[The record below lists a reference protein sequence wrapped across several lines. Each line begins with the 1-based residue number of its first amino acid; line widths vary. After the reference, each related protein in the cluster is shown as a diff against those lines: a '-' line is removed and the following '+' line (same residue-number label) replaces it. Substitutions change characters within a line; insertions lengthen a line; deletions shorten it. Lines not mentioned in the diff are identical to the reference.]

1 MIPPASGKYGAE
13 DIRLWRGGAFRPTI
27 DAMASTD
34 AARWGAWLL
43 VAQALVA
50 AAMTGVIWQV
60 QLVTYPQF
68 LNVGAAEFPAYH
80 AAHTRSIGLV
90 VAPLMLAELALALAA
105 LWWCRTGPLRSSMR
119 FGAGLVLALWAT
131 TWLWQVPLHARLESE
146 GRLEPV
152 IRELIAGNWLRTL
165 LWSARAAL
173 LGTLV
178 GRLIPRDCG
187 SRRP

>member
-1 MIPPASGKYGAE
+1 
-13 DIRLWRGGAFRPTI
+13 
-27 DAMASTD
+27 MASTG
-34 AARWGAWLL
+34 AAKWDGGLL

-60 QLVTYPQF
+60 QWVTYPQF

-80 AAHTRSIGLV
+80 AAHTRGIGLV

-105 LWWCRTGPLRSSMR
+105 LWHSRSGPLRNSMR
-119 FGAGLVLALWAT
+119 VGAALVLALWAT
-131 TWLWQVPLHARLESE
+131 TWLWQVPLHGRLERD
-146 GRLEPV
+146 GWAEPV

-173 LGTLV
+173 LGGLLA
-178 GRLIPRDCG
+178 RLIPRDCG